1 MSMPWVHQTCNYAIE
16 EFSCIN
22 HWAFSW
28 NCFVLFCFIAIVK
41 YNTTNR
47 LKVAIQITSSKWNLH
62 WYKHWVL
69 LYTCH
74 MYMLHD
80 ARRIVC
86 PFFAP
91 VLLIT
96 YFLFQDLDDAVL
108 RRFSKRIYVRLPG
121 KDDRVQMLLKLLSK
135 QYNDLS
141 IHEVHQ
147 VGRFS

>member
-1 MSMPWVHQTCNYAIE
+1 M
-16 EFSCIN
+16 
-22 HWAFSW
+22 
-28 NCFVLFCFIAIVK
+28 FCFIAIVK

-47 LKVAIQITSSKWNLH
+47 LKVAIQITKSNIHKVWGS
-62 WYKHWVL
+62 
-69 LYTCH
+69 
-74 MYMLHD
+74 
-80 ARRIVC
+80 
-86 PFFAP
+86 FAL

-96 YFLFQDLDDAVL
+96 FFRLQDLDDAVL

-147 VGRFS
+147 VGRSS

>member
-1 MSMPWVHQTCNYAIE
+1 M
-16 EFSCIN
+16 
-22 HWAFSW
+22 
-28 NCFVLFCFIAIVK
+28 K
-41 YNTTNR
+41 YTLST
-47 LKVAIQITSSKWNLH
+47 LVYTYVIC
-62 WYKHWVL
+62 
-69 LYTCH
+69 TCH
-74 MYMLHD
+74 MMPD
-80 ARRIVC
+80 ALFVH
-86 PFFAP
+86 FFAP